1 MCLVVHGKFGQTENH
16 FIDCKIRPPQLEN
29 ELHTRFTFKSFL
41 DSDTQRERERARRE
55 SRASELEAHTTP
67 DRTTAPNPRLHRSHH
82 TPALVRSRRLKH
94 CWDRTHDPHPCP
106 ISLFLDLPLPFPQLS
121 ITLSSFFSQFDQIFE
136 FNECFVLIFVSFKFI
151 NLFRS

>member
-1 MCLVVHGKFGQTENH
+1 MHGKFGQIENH

-67 DRTTAPNPRLHRSHH
+67 DHTIAPNPRSQRSHH

-94 CWDRTHDPHPCP
+94 R
-106 ISLFLDLPLPFPQLS
+106 
-121 ITLSSFFSQFDQIFE
+121 
-136 FNECFVLIFVSFKFI
+136 
-151 NLFRS
+151 